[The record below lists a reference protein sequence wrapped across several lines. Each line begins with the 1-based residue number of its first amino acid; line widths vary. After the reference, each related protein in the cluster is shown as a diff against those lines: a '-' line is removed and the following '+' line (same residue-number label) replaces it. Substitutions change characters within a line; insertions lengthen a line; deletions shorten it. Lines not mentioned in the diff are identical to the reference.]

1 MPPGCSGDI
10 SPGRRS
16 WPSLCLE
23 AGNPIIGPG
32 GRYWALASQ
41 NACTRQLIRTKNPL
55 SQRVV
60 CSDNQVQSM
69 DEALDKLGQFMLS
82 RESRHVRRSNGI
94 PLLQLPL
101 SNGGADSN
109 FISNEFAISHGFNIL
124 PLAPPDI
131 AAFKS
136 VGGTIIPKHCVAL
149 RVSLPGLG
157 SPEREISFRVIPAGH
172 SEMRDAAILG
182 ARGIFKN
189 GLLKSSTAS
198 LDLVEPIFEQQE
210 SDLTIAEQSD
220 MPGINSPVVD
230 QFSDSD
236 HSSRSP
242 RSSTMMSVM
251 NPVSSKSSVE
261 PRPIRKLTMDNLQSL
276 ENRIQDIETEIESV
290 PSEASDGFS
299 SGRNTINLHSHKS
312 PGDSNKAYCE
322 RVY

>member
-1 MPPGCSGDI
+1 MRI
-10 SPGRRS
+10 
-16 WPSLCLE
+16 LFE
-23 AGNPIIGPG
+23 
-32 GRYWALASQ
+32 
-41 NACTRQLIRTKNPL
+41 T
-55 SQRVV
+55 
-60 CSDNQVQSM
+60 
-69 DEALDKLGQFMLS
+69 
-82 RESRHVRRSNGI
+82 
-94 PLLQLPL
+94 
-101 SNGGADSN
+101 GADSN

-136 VGGTIIPKHCVAL
+136 VGGTIIPKHYVAL

-157 SPEREISFRVIPAGH
+157 SPEREISFRVIPAGR

-182 ARGIFKN
+182 ARDIFKN

-261 PRPIRKLTMDNLQSL
+261 PRPIRKLIMDNLQSL
-276 ENRIQDIETEIESV
+276 ENRIQDIETGIESV
-290 PSEASDGFS
+290 PSEASDGISRQDAIPSTFTLTKVREIAIKHIVREFTKDAELAVLYSDALARMSKDRFIRNHQRLLKSYFMKFRSQEKRSRNVKLFGFFEGLS
-299 SGRNTINLHSHKS
+299 SANLSL
-312 PGDSNKAYCE
+312 NKRARFWIPRQTYPS
-322 RVY
+322 